1 MRACMVSKEGQT
13 MIGRPLCAIAFAP
26 PSFFL
31 TKSASA
37 IQLATQVD
45 AMLAVK
51 VSRTML
57 NQFGPE
63 LA

>member
-1 MRACMVSKEGQT
+1 MQ
-13 MIGRPLCAIAFAP
+13 LHLP

-37 IQLATQVD
+37 IQLASQVD

>member
-1 MRACMVSKEGQT
+1 MVSKEGQT
-13 MIGRPLCAIAFAP
+13 MIGRPLCAIAFS

-37 IQLATQVD
+37 IQLASQVD
-45 AMLAVK
+45 VMLAVK

-57 NQFGPE
+57 YQFGPE

>member
-1 MRACMVSKEGQT
+1 MHGLQRGANHDWEAT
-13 MIGRPLCAIAFAP
+13 LCNCICP

-37 IQLATQVD
+37 IQLASQVD
-45 AMLAVK
+45 AMVAVK

>member
-13 MIGRPLCAIAFAP
+13 MIGRPLCAIAFS

-37 IQLATQVD
+37 IQLASQVD
-45 AMLAVK
+45 AMVAVK